1 MQEMGLQKCSA
12 ASARCRKRMP
22 VRIICILL
30 SGTVALS
37 MGACSVS
44 GIEKTP
50 EDIETP
56 AGWARGGE
64 AGDAGEVD
72 ADWLASFTDSR
83 LDKLVAESVAGNFA
97 LEQERQRLN
106 AVREAVVVVRSS
118 RLPSFDL
125 TVDGLRRA
133 TEDSA
138 GDRVTTDTFGAA
150 VGGRFEIDLWMKLSK
165 AQQAA
170 ELSLAAQEARLD
182 GAVREVAVT
191 TAGQYFDVLEATL
204 LLDVARRRLEVAI
217 ASHDIVASGYRQGL
231 NEALDLYLA
240 RDQIERERANVAQ
253 QEQSR
258 LEAIAAL
265 QLSLARYPD
274 GDIGI
279 AGELPVPVEP
289 IPVGLPSELLSRR
302 PDIQE
307 AWLNLLAAD
316 AELAVAH
323 KARFPSLSLVGST
336 GVSSTEF
343 SELLSGGAS
352 GWSLAFGL
360 TQPLF
365 AGGRLA
371 ALEEQ
376 KLAEVRGAEQNWLG
390 VVYSAFAEV
399 ENAISRAGSLDR
411 RYEALLEAEKNSRAA
426 LELALDQYRRGLVS
440 YTTVLVSQRQAFD
453 AAATVVQ
460 LKNQRLQNRLALNL
474 ALGGDFAV
482 VN

>member
-1 MQEMGLQKCSA
+1 MSTIDKNTLGYRNRRTTVPAVLVSLLLALLAGGCAVSA
-12 ASARCRKRMP
+12 
-22 VRIICILL
+22 IE
-30 SGTVALS
+30 VA
-37 MGACSVS
+37 
-44 GIEKTP
+44 P
-50 EDIETP
+50 EDIQTP
-56 AGWARGGE
+56 ATWARSGG
-64 AGDAGEVD
+64 AGSVTSN
-72 ADWLASFTDSR
+72 WLTPFSDSR
-83 LDKLVAESVAGNFA
+83 LEQLVAESVASNFA
-97 LEQERQRLN
+97 LKQERQRFN
-106 AVREAVVVVRSS
+106 AARQSVKVTRSS

-125 TVDGLRRA
+125 ALDGSRRG
-133 TEDSA
+133 TEDTA
-138 GDRVTTDTFGAA
+138 GNRVTTETFGLD
-150 VGGRFEIDLWMKLSK
+150 VDGRIEIDLWMKLSN

-170 ELSLAAQEARLD
+170 ALSLAAQEARLVSTER
-182 GAVREVAVT
+182 GVAVT
-191 TAGQYFDVLEATL
+191 TARQYFDVLEATL
-204 LLDVARRRLEVAI
+204 LFDVARRRLEVAVS
-217 ASHDIVASGYRQGL
+217 SHDIVASGYRQGL

-253 QEQSR
+253 QEQNR
-258 LEAIAAL
+258 LEAVAAL

-279 AGELPVPVEP
+279 EGELPVPTAS
-289 IPVGLPSELLSRR
+289 IPTGLPSELLGRR

-307 AWLNLLAAD
+307 AWLSLLAAD

-336 GVSSTEF
+336 GTSSSEF
-343 SELLSGGAS
+343 SDLLSDGSS

-371 ALEEQ
+371 AVEEQ
-376 KLAEVRGAEQNWLG
+376 KRLAVRIAEQNWLD
-390 VVYSAFAEV
+390 VVYRAFADV
-399 ENAISRAGSLDR
+399 ENAISRSASLDE
-411 RYEALLEAEKNSRAA
+411 RYDALLEAEKNSRAA
-426 LELALDQYRRGLVS
+426 LELALDQYGRGLVS

-460 LKNQRLQNRLALNL
+460 LKNQRLQNRLTLNL

>member
-1 MQEMGLQKCSA
+1 MFALTAGGCAVSA
-12 ASARCRKRMP
+12 
-22 VRIICILL
+22 
-30 SGTVALS
+30 
-37 MGACSVS
+37 
-44 GIEKTP
+44 IEVTP
-50 EDIETP
+50 EEIEAP
-56 AGWARGGE
+56 SAWARSGGDGGVDSNWLE
-64 AGDAGEVD
+64 SYADA
-72 ADWLASFTDSR
+72 R
-83 LDKLVAESVAGNFA
+83 LEKLVAESVAGNFV
-97 LEQERQRLN
+97 LEQERQRFN
-106 AVREAVVVVRSS
+106 TARQSVVIARSS
-118 RLPSFDL
+118 RLPSFNL
-125 TVDGLRRA
+125 TLDGSRRETEDTAGARVTSDAFGLDVDGRI
-133 TEDSA
+133 
-138 GDRVTTDTFGAA
+138 
-150 VGGRFEIDLWMKLSK
+150 EIDLWRKLS
-165 AQQAA
+165 ASQQAA
-170 ELSLAAQEARLD
+170 ELSLAAQEARLASAER
-182 GAVREVAVT
+182 GVAVN
-191 TAGQYFDVLEATL
+191 TARQYFDVLEAAL

-253 QEQSR
+253 QEQNR
-258 LEAIAAL
+258 LEAISAL

-279 AGELPVPVEP
+279 EGELPVPVD
-289 IPVGLPSELLSRR
+289 PVPTGLPSELLTRR

-323 KARFPSLSLVGST
+323 KARFPSLSLVGGT
-336 GVSSTEF
+336 GTSSTEF
-343 SELLSGGAS
+343 SELLSGGSS

-365 AGGRLA
+365 AAGRLA

-376 KLAEVRGAEQNWLG
+376 KRLTVRIAEQNWLD
-390 VVYSAFAEV
+390 VVYRAFADV
-399 ENAISRAGSLDR
+399 ENAISRSASLDK
-411 RYEALLEAEKNSRAA
+411 RYDALLEAEKNSRAA
-426 LELALDQYRRGLVS
+426 LELALDQYTRGLVS